1 MGNGYYDEKIAQRQ
15 RICYK
20 CLSFVTHDKVDD
32 KLLACPLCGN
42 RIDARP
48 SNRVDT
54 IRSDELREIIAVQVR
69 NRKKP

>member
-1 MGNGYYDEKIAQRQ
+1 
-15 RICYK
+15 
-20 CLSFVTHDKVDD
+20 VDD

-48 SNRVDT
+48 SNRVHT
-54 IRSDELREIIAVQVR
+54 IRYDELREIIAVQVR